1 MQTNSLFDIPNKIQD
16 LRDKINYHNYL
27 YYVKDAPEISDAE
40 FDALFKELQT
50 LEKAYPQ
57 FASPDSPSQRVGGT
71 VSEGF
76 EEVKHSSRMYSLDNS
91 NTEEELLEWN
101 DRVKKFFE
109 PDEIIEYVCELK
121 IDGLAIALT
130 YKDGILEKGATRGDG
145 IKGENITQNLKTV
158 KSIPLKL
165 FPVDGKIPETVEA
178 RGEVFMPKS
187 SFEKLNEQRRNSGE
201 PEFANP
207 RNAGSGSVRQ
217 LDSKITAERDLDIFI
232 YAGIFPDFDG
242 NAPKTHIETLEFLR
256 KLGFKTNDT
265 SKLCRGIQE
274 VLNFCRS
281 WDKERFNLEYATDGV
296 VVKVN
301 SIAKQQEMGFT
312 SRAPR
317 WATAFK
323 FPPEEALTELLDI
336 EISVGRTGAVTPIAI
351 LKPVKL
357 AGTTVSRASLHNADE
372 IERLGV
378 RIGDTVNVKKA
389 AEIIPKVINIDLSKR
404 KDDAEVFRFPK
415 YCPSCA
421 SPLERKE
428 GEVILYCPNYDGCP
442 AQIKGRLEHWV
453 SREAMDLD
461 GIGNSLVALF
471 VESRLVKDASDLYT
485 LKKEDIL
492 KLERIADK
500 SADNIIK
507 AIEDSKNRP
516 LNRLINALGIRYVGK
531 ETADILSNNY
541 SSLDELANASLEE
554 LSLIEGIG
562 EKIAQSI
569 SDYFKNPEMTAFI
582 QRLKELGLKT
592 YEEKVEDNVEKILS
606 GKTFVLTGTLSA
618 MERALAGEK
627 IKKLGGKVSSSVSK
641 KTSYVVVGENPGSK
655 YNKAL
660 EFGVKILNE
669 QEFLDIIKSVN

>member
-16 LRDKINYHNYL
+16 LRDKINYHSYL

-40 FDALFKELQT
+40 FDKLFKELQE
-50 LEKAYPQ
+50 LEKTYPQ
-57 FASPDSPSQRVGGT
+57 FASSDSPTQRVGGA

-76 EEVKHSSRMYSLDNS
+76 EEVKHSVRLYSLDNS
-91 NTEEELLEWN
+91 NSEEELLEWN

-121 IDGLAIALT
+121 IDGLAMALT
-130 YKDGILEKGATRGDG
+130 YKNGLLEKGATRGDG
-145 IKGENITQNLKTV
+145 LKGENITQNLKTV

-165 FPVDGKIPETVEA
+165 FPVNGKIPETVEA

-187 SFEKLNEQRRNSGE
+187 SFEKLNEQRRKLGE
-201 PEFANP
+201 QEFANP

-217 LDSKITAERDLDIFI
+217 LDSKITAQRDLDIYI

-242 NAPKTHIETLEFLR
+242 KAPKTHFETLEFLK
-256 KLGFKTNDT
+256 KLGFKVNKT
-265 SKLCRGIQE
+265 SKLCKGIEE
-274 VLNFCRS
+274 VIEFCKY
-281 WDKERFNLEYATDGV
+281 WDKDRSDLEYATDGV

-301 SIAKQQEMGFT
+301 SIAKQEEMGFT
-312 SRAPR
+312 SRSPR

-372 IERLGV
+372 IERLGI
-378 RIGDTVNVKKA
+378 RIGDTVYVKKA
-389 AEIIPKVINIDLSKR
+389 AEIIPKVISIDLSKR
-404 KDDAEVFRFPK
+404 KEDAEVFRFPK

-428 GEVILYCPNYDGCP
+428 GEVISYCHNFYGCP
-442 AQIKGRLEHWV
+442 AQVKGRLEHWV

-461 GIGNSLVALF
+461 GVGDSLVGLF
-471 VESRLVKDASDLYT
+471 VESGLVKDPSDLYI

-492 KLERIADK
+492 KLERIAEK

-507 AIEDSKNRP
+507 AIEESKNRP
-516 LNRLINALGIRYVGK
+516 LNRLFNALGIRYVGK

-541 SSLDELANASLEE
+541 SSIGELQNAKQEE
-554 LSLIEGIG
+554 LSAIEGIG

-569 SDYFKNPEMTAFI
+569 TEYFQNPEMIAFI
-582 QRLKELGLKT
+582 ERLKENGVKT
-592 YEEKVEDNVEKILS
+592 HEERKEDNAEKILA
-606 GKTFVLTGTLSA
+606 GKTFVLTGTLPT
-618 MERALAGEK
+618 MERAAAGEI

-660 EFGVKILNE
+660 EFGVKILTE
-669 QEFLDIIKSVN
+669 QEFLDIIKSEN